1 MIAATSAARANVRR
15 GSTVRKHASAKLEQ
29 RAQGSTG
36 RGTTK
41 SWRRCGAYSGA
52 GMRSAVA
59 FPLPSACRPPPP
71 PPPPPPP
78 QSPLSADGT
87 GSRVPN
93 WAKAARCRSA
103 FWKAAAEAAATR

>member
-29 RAQGSTG
+29 RAHGSTG

-41 SWRRCGAYSGA
+41 SRRRCGACSGA

-59 FPLPSACRPPPP
+59 SSLPSARRPPPP
-71 PPPPPPP
+71 PPSPP
-78 QSPLSADGT
+78 SADDT

-93 WAKAARCRSA
+93 STKAARCRSA
-103 FWKAAAEAAATR
+103 FWNAAAEAAATR